1 MTTRIVT
8 QPSEGIQKEFVAKV
22 QSWANEVLEKKGT
35 LTAPAFISINIW
47 RGMNELQSFY
57 QQEQQ
62 ELGIATGEETDYLA
76 THEAWRGY
84 PRIHICQERVKDL
97 PDVVLQSV
105 LHHEIS
111 HAFHHGTP
119 EFYTFRYSTKL
130 QEAGQSCGMNLGL
143 LQQCVYMLS
152 VAIKD
157 YDVVMWLTDIG
168 LGLGQLHL
176 LEYMISDTEN
186 ERRIWRVVHSNTA
199 PRKLALAFF
208 LKTLLPIQA
217 LVSLRVEN
225 AETIKNRWENAYSWL
240 SETIQEGL
248 VSFARN
254 SMAYNH
260 KPFQQRLENMTLKLI
275 SEDSL

>member
-35 LTAPAFISINIW
+35 MTAPSVISINLW
-47 RGMNELQSFY
+47 RGMDELQSFY

-111 HAFHHGTP
+111 HAFCHGTP

-176 LEYMISDTEN
+176 LEYMISDTED
-186 ERRIWRVVHSNTA
+186 ERQIWQVVHSITA
-199 PRKLALAFF
+199 PRKLALALF
-208 LKTLLPIQA
+208 LKTLLPIEA
-217 LVSLRVEN
+217 LVSLRVEK
-225 AETIKNRWENAYSWL
+225 AEIIENQWKNAYSWL

-254 SMAYNH
+254 SMAYNN
-260 KPFQQRLENMTLKLI
+260 KPFQQRLEKMTLKLI